1 MSHPEDTT
9 SHMVPLLPVEVT
21 KVVPIDDEETGILGA
36 TIVLQ
41 LRQPISQT
49 NAVTAHCLIRLY

>member
-21 KVVPIDDEETGILGA
+21 KVVPIDDEGTGILGA

-41 LRQPISQT
+41 LFY
-49 NAVTAHCLIRLY
+49 N